1 MKTWRRYWY
10 AFAVLFVLAGLAAG
24 SWIWS
29 GYTASLKTSPSQGN
43 DAHAQGNDEQPT
55 TAATAVP
62 WWKGA
67 RLIVPSLNINA
78 PIETVGVLSDGT
90 LAVPT
95 DNQWD
100 GVGWYVNGPVP
111 GEKGSAVIDGHLD
124 RPGGA
129 PAVFWRLH
137 ELKPGDTVEV
147 LTHQGKTLHF
157 SVTKLQTYVP
167 QMAPLAT
174 IFGNDSGAYLNLI
187 TCAGQWIPA
196 QHQTTQRLV
205 VYTELVS

>member
-10 AFAVLFVLAGLAAG
+10 AFAVLFVLAGLAVG

-29 GYTASLKTSPSQGN
+29 GYTASLKTSLSQGN
-43 DAHAQGNDEQPT
+43 GAHTQGNNGPT
-55 TAATAVP
+55 TAEAEVP

-78 PIETVGVLSDGT
+78 PIETVGVSSDGT

-95 DNQWD
+95 ANQWD
-100 GVGWYVNGPVP
+100 GVGWYVKGPVP
-111 GEKGSAVIDGHLD
+111 GEQGSAVIDGHLD

-147 LTHQGKTLHF
+147 DTHQGKKLHF
-157 SVTKLQTYVP
+157 RVMTLQTYMP
-167 QMAPLAT
+167 QEAPLAT
-174 IFGNDSGAYLNLI
+174 IFGKNTGSYLNLI

-205 VYTELVS
+205 VYTELIP